1 MTIGYYTELLQY
13 ALDNQFVVKSNLCYK
28 PRFLN
33 VEILPEEIK
42 TKYQIKYR
50 KFLAQFTDVHT
61 ANEYNASNP
70 NNFKLIIKEQAE
82 MCLSAL
88 QTPTPPDSM
97 EQLEAMVRHCERWDR
112 VYGYDARVLYPECR
126 DIFDQFNYD
135 ISS

>member
-1 MTIGYYTELLQY
+1 M
-13 ALDNQFVVKSNLCYK
+13 
-28 PRFLN
+28 
-33 VEILPEEIK
+33 PEEIK